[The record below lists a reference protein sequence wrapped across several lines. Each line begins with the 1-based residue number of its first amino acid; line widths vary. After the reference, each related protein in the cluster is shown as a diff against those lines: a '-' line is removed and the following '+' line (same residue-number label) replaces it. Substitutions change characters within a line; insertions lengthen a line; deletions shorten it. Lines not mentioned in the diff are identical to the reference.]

1 MSDLQSFDNDHSP
14 LSVDARLAQ
23 HLAQWGLREFFQER
37 DYYAWQKQSLSPEV
51 LQHLNE
57 LAEQRQGGL
66 DSESDREFYDLASSS
81 MVLPVLYSQRFG
93 YYRTV
98 GAAISQ
104 RLEPGTSVL
113 DFGCGV
119 GILTTWYASMFPG
132 SVFIGVDRSRQS
144 IEVARQRAK
153 AMNLQNVSFYSCV
166 VPQDQPS
173 ETFDVIISSQALF
186 QSESDPG
193 IPSQSW
199 ESFQR
204 EDDPE
209 HQRGY
214 ETPTGIGERLDWL
227 LARLNPLGRLLAFE
241 KAYHLGR
248 RVLLQ
253 RAFAARG
260 LSCDQEHVFLRYA
273 SLDEYEL
280 DGPLY
285 SLTVNP
291 TTIAFD
297 EKPLVNPIERVYRS
311 QGRNAD
317 WVWAKISEHGSL
329 DQPEEARWGDYEIQW
344 QLCRTA
350 AGVLC
355 GRFLVPNVFAGVLV
369 GFYEDE
375 EFIKSLFDDVLKAGR
390 SGKTPQEMV
399 RETWTIEESFETQWI
414 PLYENHSASA
424 EEVWRGLIERAVQR
438 ETTQEGLGGQQY
450 HVELG
455 HCAGQLAYLY
465 WANTFDQ
472 RQLVIMEVERQHI
485 LEEYFSESGVDGD

>member
-1 MSDLQSFDNDHSP
+1 MSDLQSFDNEPSP
-14 LSVDARLAQ
+14 ISVDARLTR
-23 HLAQWGLREFFQER
+23 HLTQWGLREFVQER
-37 DYYAWQKQSLSPEV
+37 DYYAWQKQSLSTEV
-51 LQHLNE
+51 LHRLNA
-57 LAEQRQGGL
+57 LAEKRQGGV

-81 MVLPVLYSQRFG
+81 IVLPVLYSQRYG

-98 GAAISQ
+98 GTAICQ

-119 GILTTWYASMFPG
+119 GILTTWYASMFPD
-132 SVFIGVDRSRQS
+132 SVFIGVDRSMES

-153 AMNLQNVSFYSCV
+153 AMNLQNVSFHSCV
-166 VPQDQPS
+166 VPQDQLS

-199 ESFQR
+199 KSFQR
-204 EDDPE
+204 DDDPE
-209 HQRGY
+209 QQRGD
-214 ETPTGIGERLDWL
+214 EIRTGIGERLDWL

-241 KAYHLGR
+241 KACHLGR

-260 LSCDQEHVFLRYA
+260 LSCDQDHVFLRYA
-273 SLDEYEL
+273 SLDEHVL

-297 EKPLVNPIERVYRS
+297 ENPLVDPIERVYRG
-311 QGRNAD
+311 QGKNAD
-317 WVWAKISEHGSL
+317 WVWAKLSAHGSL
-329 DQPEEARWGDYEIQW
+329 DQPEKARWGDYEIQW

-355 GRFLVPNVFAGVLV
+355 GRFLVPDVFAGVFV
-369 GFYEDE
+369 GSHGDE
-375 EFIKSLFDDVLKAGR
+375 EFIKSLFDGVLKTGR

-399 RETWTIEESFETQWI
+399 CDIWTIEESFETQWI

-424 EEVWRGLIERAVQR
+424 EEVWRGLIGRAVQR

-485 LEEYFSESGVDGD
+485 LEEYFSESGADGD